1 MSPSE
6 NNNGTKKKKPVSH
19 TLLAGGT
26 AGFVES
32 SICHPLDTIKTRM
45 QLREG
50 HIESVGTRLKHSLVE
65 PAVLL
70 LRNSLVEPIL
80 RFKHSLS
87 EPSIV
92 AAATQRM
99 KHSLVEPAN
108 LVKLRR
114 HSCAEPSLINLN
126 GTGGGGDA
134 AKNISTRGVG
144 NAQANFAPSYNTNAP
159 SSTPTST
166 TQSSST
172 TFTPTRKYNAELCW
186 WNQPKRHSAISNDT
200 PTRSFRTQA
209 VVNSAST
216 SNAVQRNTVSVEL
229 SSTTLAGR
237 GQSSKSST
245 WWHPMKYGQR
255 TYATITT
262 KSIKNAT
269 TLGPIKTARKIIRKE
284 GFWSLYKGLTAV
296 YVGEL
301 K

>member
-6 NNNGTKKKKPVSH
+6 SNNGAKKKKPISH

-26 AGFVES
+26 SGFVES

-45 QLREG
+45 QLRDG
-50 HIESVGTRLKHSLVE
+50 YIVSVGTRLKHSLVE
-65 PAVLL
+65 PAVLH
-70 LRNSLVEPIL
+70 LRHSLVEPIL
-80 RFKHSLS
+80 RLKNSFS

-92 AAATQRM
+92 TAANQRM

-114 HSCAEPSLINLN
+114 HSCAEPSLIN
-126 GTGGGGDA
+126 A
-134 AKNISTRGVG
+134 AKTSSTRSVG
-144 NAQANFAPSYNTNAP
+144 NAQVNFAPSYNTNTP
-159 SSTPTST
+159 SSTSAST
-166 TQSSST
+166 TKPSST
-172 TFTPTRKYNAELCW
+172 IFTPTRKYNAELCW
-186 WNQPKRHSAISNDT
+186 WNQPRHHSAISNNT
-200 PTRSFRTQA
+200 PTRSFQTQA

-216 SNAVQRNTVSVEL
+216 SNAVQRNTISVEF

-237 GQSSKSST
+237 GQSSKSYT
-245 WWHPMKYGQR
+245 WWHPMNRGQL

-262 KSIKNAT
+262 KSIKNAA
-269 TLGPIKTARKIIRKE
+269 TLGPIKTAQKIIRKE